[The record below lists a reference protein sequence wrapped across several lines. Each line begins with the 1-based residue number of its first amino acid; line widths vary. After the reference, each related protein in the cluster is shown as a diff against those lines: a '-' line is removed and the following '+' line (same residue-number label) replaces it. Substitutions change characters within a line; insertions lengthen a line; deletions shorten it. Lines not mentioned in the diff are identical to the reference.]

1 MGIERT
7 AYITSADTSPL
18 DVDDYIVIVLELR
31 DGPVAVGD
39 LVRLLEDESWVLE
52 RISARVSSCHSG
64 FKRIVLQWN
73 CGVAGYV

>member
-1 MGIERT
+1 
-7 AYITSADTSPL
+7 
-18 DVDDYIVIVLELR
+18 VIVLELR